1 MRIEQHFV
9 FGVIKRMRKRSEF
22 KISLSNLRGGKIL
35 NSTMSGGDSIDDG
48 GRGSGGRREV
58 F

>member
-1 MRIEQHFV
+1 
-9 FGVIKRMRKRSEF
+9 MRKRSEF

-48 GRGSGGRREV
+48 GGGVGGGERCFKCVDMVRL
-58 F
+58 

>member
-1 MRIEQHFV
+1 
-9 FGVIKRMRKRSEF
+9 MRKRSEF

-48 GRGSGGRREV
+48 GRGGGGRREV

>member
-1 MRIEQHFV
+1 
-9 FGVIKRMRKRSEF
+9 MRKRSEF

-48 GRGSGGRREV
+48 GRGGVGEERGV
-58 F
+58 LNVWIW